1 MRLTNARQ
9 ALSENRQ
16 THTYCTLTHI
26 YRSKQTVRDITNEI
40 LAVKDRGIAL
50 FWNFVVTVAFYNSLF
65 IFLLG
70 SANRM
75 NAFDLF
81 GMIDMVATVFKEIAN
96 LSSSKLLLE
105 IFACTVVVLPL

>member
-1 MRLTNARQ
+1 MEL
-9 ALSENRQ
+9 
-16 THTYCTLTHI
+16 
-26 YRSKQTVRDITNEI
+26 
-40 LAVKDRGIAL
+40 
-50 FWNFVVTVAFYNSLF
+50 VVTVAFYNSLF
-65 IFLLG
+65 IFLLD

-105 IFACTVVVLPL
+105 IFACTVVVLPF

>member
-1 MRLTNARQ
+1 M
-9 ALSENRQ
+9 
-16 THTYCTLTHI
+16 

-65 IFLLG
+65 IFLLD

-81 GMIDMVATVFKEIAN
+81 GMIDMVAAVFKEIAN
-96 LSSSKLLLE
+96 LSSSKLL
-105 IFACTVVVLPL
+105 CTVVVLPL